1 MARVWTVEAGHLAA
15 AGAGGNDAATE
26 TRSKKLSGGA
36 QRARQCD
43 GVPAVAQS
51 IWLELF
57 SRDAIAD
64 ADDDRGPSAAAGMAY
79 RGQSDAGPVGGTAA
93 GNRHPQ
99 VAGREP
105 VAAGAATAGGKPDA
119 GSGRR
124 RS

>member
-1 MARVWTVEAGHLAA
+1 MARVWTVEAGRLAA

-26 TRSKKLSGGA
+26 TRRKKLSRGA
-36 QRARQCD
+36 KTGRKCD

-64 ADDDRGPSAAAGMAY
+64 ADELRGPSAAAGMRE
-79 RGQSDAGPVGGTAA
+79 RGQSDAGPVGGAA
-93 GNRHPQ
+93 GGKGDSH
-99 VAGREP
+99 VAGCEP

-119 GSGRR
+119 GS
-124 RS
+124 